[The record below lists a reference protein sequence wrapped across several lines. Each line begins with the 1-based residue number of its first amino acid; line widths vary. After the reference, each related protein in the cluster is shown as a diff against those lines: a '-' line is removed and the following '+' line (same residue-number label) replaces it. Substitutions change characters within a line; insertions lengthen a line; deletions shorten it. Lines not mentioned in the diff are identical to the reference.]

1 MIREI
6 ETELFPTG
14 GANPPCTP
22 MPAGFEATVAAQL
35 STELKT
41 DVPSL
46 TPPTAPDPMALA
58 SATATEAMPIINSHY
73 SPHAP
78 SVSPASF
85 MARVSRKSV
94 TFADPIRTND
104 SDLAEFLSW
113 YAGARSSVRSLT
125 SNKCGMSRAWWVGF
139 AGWLRGPGSSW
150 DSAPHHIRERS
161 ALFDTYLTSVTSGG
175 FIQFGLA
182 FAMHSIPHTV
192 THEAMHLFQHADLRA
207 QVNRLQ
213 SLRSSRD
220 IIIEGFA
227 EYLARGVR
235 DQIVTAI
242 QAHVPPALSPAEEA
256 RARVAGAYPFY
267 FDKAVEIRDILYRHG
282 QDGEEAIRR
291 AFFLGE
297 GWRFGL
303 LETAA
308 GKGSPIETDRPL
320 PGPVDVHFG
329 TNNAVLLDAAVLD
342 PIIAYVTTRSVA
354 TVEVVGRTDPN
365 GTTALNLTLGQQ
377 RADTTATYLIG
388 AGVSASRISASSRGE
403 ADQIPGGNTANRRA
417 TITVNDPRNVFPGLP
432 APGRP

>member
-1 MIREI
+1 
-6 ETELFPTG
+6 
-14 GANPPCTP
+14 
-22 MPAGFEATVAAQL
+22 
-35 STELKT
+35 
-41 DVPSL
+41 
-46 TPPTAPDPMALA
+46 MALA
-58 SATATEAMPIINSHY
+58 SETATEAMPIINSHY

-78 SVSPASF
+78 SVSPGSF

-104 SDLAEFLSW
+104 ADLAEFLSW
-113 YAGARSSVRSLT
+113 YAGARPSVRSLT
-125 SNKCGMSRAWWVGF
+125 SNKCGMGRAWWLGF
-139 AGWLRGPGSSW
+139 ASWLRGPGSSW
-150 DSAPHHIRERS
+150 NSAPHDIRERA

-175 FIQFGLA
+175 LIQFGLA
-182 FAMHSIPHTV
+182 FPMHSIPHTV
-192 THEAMHLFQHADLRA
+192 THEAMHLFQHADLEA

-213 SLRSSRD
+213 NLRSSRD

-235 DQIVTAI
+235 DPIVTAI
-242 QAHVPPALSPAEEA
+242 QAHMPPALSPAEETPA
-256 RARVAGAYPFY
+256 RAAGSYPFY

-308 GKGSPIETDRPL
+308 GTGSPIETDRPL
-320 PGPVDVHFG
+320 PGPVDVHFD
-329 TNNAVLLDAAVLD
+329 TNNAALLDAAVLD
-342 PIIAYVTTRSVA
+342 PIIAYATTRSIA
-354 TVEVVGRTDPN
+354 TVEIVGRTDPS
-365 GTTALNLTLGQQ
+365 GAPALNHTIGQQ
-377 RADTTATYLIG
+377 RADAAEAYLIG

-403 ADQIPGGNTANRRA
+403 ADQIPGGNAANRRA
-417 TITVNDPRNVFPGLP
+417 TVTVKDPRNIFPGLP